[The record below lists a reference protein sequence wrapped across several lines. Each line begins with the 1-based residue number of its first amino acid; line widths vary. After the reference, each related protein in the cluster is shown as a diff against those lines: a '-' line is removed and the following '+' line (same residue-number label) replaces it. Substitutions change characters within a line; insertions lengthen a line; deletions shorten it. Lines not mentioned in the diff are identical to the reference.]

1 MLHSVC
7 NKFPSPLRCHRP
19 AFAALPSFNFHPE
32 NPMTLALPQGL
43 QINAPILPG
52 FETILTLPALE
63 LVAKLHRAFEP
74 RRQELLAARAARTL
88 RLDAG
93 ERPDFLTETAQIRA
107 GDWKVAPIPKALQC
121 RRVEITGPVDAK
133 MVINAFNSGADSYM
147 TDFEDSNSPVWANQI
162 QGQINLGQAIR
173 RTLVL
178 ESNGKTYKLNDKIAT
193 LQVRPRGWHL
203 DEKHVTVDGQRV
215 HGGIF
220 DFALFMFHNA
230 KELIARGAGPYFYL
244 PKMESHL
251 EARLWNDVFVMAQNE
266 LGLPQGTIKA
276 TVLIETILAAF
287 EMDEI
292 LYELREHSAGLNAG
306 RWDYIFSCIK
316 KFKVDRDFCLA
327 DRAKVTMTA
336 PFMRAYALLL
346 LKTCHKRGAPA
357 IGGMS
362 ALIPIKNDPEKNAI
376 AMQGIINDKKRDA
389 TDGYD
394 GGWVAHPG
402 LVEPAMKE
410 FMAVLG
416 DRPNQFDKQRDDVQ
430 ASAAQLL
437 DFQPEAPITEA
448 GLRMNINV
456 GIHYLGAWLAGNGCV
471 PIHNLMEDAATA
483 EISRSQ
489 VWQWIR
495 SPKGVLDDG
504 RKVTAEMV
512 RALVPEELAKIK
524 SGGFEGRFDRAA
536 EIFEQMSTQDA
547 FAEFLT
553 LPLYEEI

>member
-1 MLHSVC
+1 MTTLT
-7 NKFPSPLRCHRP
+7 LP
-19 AFAALPSFNFHPE
+19 AGMA
-32 NPMTLALPQGL
+32 
-43 QINAPILPG
+43 INAPILPR
-52 FETILTLPALE
+52 FETVLTPPALA

-74 RRQELLAARAARTL
+74 RRKELLAARVERAK

-93 ERPDFLTETAQIRA
+93 ERPDFLASTAAIRA
-107 GDWKVAPIPKALQC
+107 GDWKIAPVPPALHC

-147 TDFEDSNSPVWANQI
+147 TDFEDSNSPLWTNQI
-162 QGQINLGQAIR
+162 QGQINIGQAIR
-173 RTLVL
+173 RTLSF
-178 ESNGKTYKLNDKIAT
+178 EQSSPAGTKSYKLNDKVAT

-203 DEKHVTVDGQRV
+203 DEKHVTIDGERV
-215 HGGIF
+215 AGGIF

-230 KELIARGAGPYFYL
+230 KEQLARGAGPYFYL
-244 PKMESHL
+244 PKLESHL
-251 EARLWNDVFVMAQNE
+251 EARLWNEIFVMTQSE

-292 LYELREHSAGLNAG
+292 LWELREHSAGLNAG

-316 KFKVDRDFCLA
+316 KFSRDRDFCLA

-346 LKTCHKRGAPA
+346 LKICHRRGAPA

-362 ALIPIKNDPEKNAI
+362 ALIPIKNDPVKNEV
-376 AMQGIINDKKRDA
+376 AMAGIIADKRRDA

-402 LVEPAMKE
+402 LVEASMKE
-410 FMAVLG
+410 FVEVLG
-416 DRPNQFDKQRDDVQ
+416 DRPNQFEKQKPEVEVT
-430 ASAAQLL
+430 AAQLL
-437 DFQPEAPITEA
+437 DFKPEQPITEE

-504 RKVTAEMV
+504 RKVTADLV
-512 RALVPEELAKIK
+512 RGLVPEELAKIK
-524 SGGFEGRFDRAA
+524 AGGFAGKFDRAA
-536 EIFEQMSTQDA
+536 EIFTQMSTQDV

>member
-1 MLHSVC
+1 M
-7 NKFPSPLRCHRP
+7 N
-19 AFAALPSFNFHPE
+19 
-32 NPMTLALPQGL
+32 LALPEGM

-52 FETILTLPALE
+52 FESILTRPALD

-74 RRQELLAARAARTL
+74 RRQELLAARAERAK

-93 ERPDFLTETAQIRA
+93 ERPDFLAETKAIRD
-107 GDWKVAPIPKALQC
+107 GDWKVAPIPAALHC

-147 TDFEDSNSPVWANQI
+147 TDFEDSNSPSWSNQI
-162 QGQINLGQAIR
+162 QGQINLVKAIR
-173 RTLVL
+173 RTLTL
-178 ESNGKTYKLNDKIAT
+178 DQETAAGTKTYRLNEKIAT

-203 DEKHVTVDGQRV
+203 EEKHVLVDGRRV
-215 HGGIF
+215 HGGLF

-230 KELIARGAGPYFYL
+230 AELIARGAGPYFYL
-244 PKMESHL
+244 PKIESHL
-251 EARLWNDVFVMAQNE
+251 EARLWNDVFVMTQNE
-266 LGLPQGTIKA
+266 LGLAQGTIKA

-316 KFKVDRDFCLA
+316 KFKHDRNFCLA
-327 DRAKVTMTA
+327 DRSRITMRV
-336 PFMRAYALLL
+336 PFMEAYALLL
-346 LKTCHKRGAPA
+346 LKTCHHRGAPA
-357 IGGMS
+357 IGGMN
-362 ALIPIKNDPEKNAI
+362 AQIPVKNDPALHKRAVDAVRADKSRAAI
-376 AMQGIINDKKRDA
+376 
-389 TDGYD
+389 DGYD
-394 GGWVAHPG
+394 GAWVAHPG
-402 LVEPAMKE
+402 LVDAAMEE
-410 FMAVLG
+410 FVKVLG
-416 DRPNQFDKQRDDVQ
+416 DKPNQFEKLRPDVEVT
-430 ASAAQLL
+430 AADLL
-437 DFQPEAPITEA
+437 NFQPEAPITEA

-495 SPKGVLDDG
+495 TPKGVLDDG
-504 RKVTAEMV
+504 RRITAELV
-512 RALVPEELAKIK
+512 KALVPEELAKIK
-524 SGGFEGRFDRAA
+524 AGGFTGKFDRAA
-536 EIFEQMSTQDA
+536 EIFTQMSTQDT

>member
-1 MLHSVC
+1 MSLQ
-7 NKFPSPLRCHRP
+7 
-19 AFAALPSFNFHPE
+19 
-32 NPMTLALPQGL
+32 LPQGL
-43 QINAPILPG
+43 QINAPLLPG
-52 FETILTLPALE
+52 FETILTPDALA

-74 RRQELLAARAARTL
+74 RRQKLLAARVERAK

-93 ERPDFLTETAQIRA
+93 ERPDFLAETAHIRA
-107 GDWKVAPIPKALQC
+107 GDWKVAPLPKALEC

-147 TDFEDSNSPVWANQI
+147 TDFEDSNSPLWSNQI
-162 QGQINLGQAIR
+162 QGQINLGKAIR
-173 RTLVL
+173 RTLKL
-178 ESNGKTYKLNDKIAT
+178 EQGGKTYQLNDKIAT

-203 DEKHVTVDGQRV
+203 DEKHVLVDGQRV
-215 HGGIF
+215 SGGIF
-220 DFALFMFHNA
+220 DFALFFFHNA
-230 KELIARGAGPYFYL
+230 KEQIARGAGPFFYL

-251 EARLWNDVFVMAQNE
+251 EARLWNDIFVMAQQE
-266 LGLPQGTIKA
+266 IGLPQGTIKA

-336 PFMRAYALLL
+336 PFMRSYALLL
-346 LKTCHKRGAPA
+346 LKTCHQRGAPA

-362 ALIPIKNDPEKNAI
+362 ALIPIKNDPEKNAV
-376 AMQGIINDKKRDA
+376 AMAGIVADKKRDA

-410 FMAVLG
+410 FLAVLG
-416 DRPNQFDKQRDDVQ
+416 DKPNQWEKQRADVNVT
-430 ASAAQLL
+430 AADLL
-437 DFQPEAPITEA
+437 NFQPEQPITEA

-504 RKVTAEMV
+504 RKVTAELV
-512 RALVPEELAKIK
+512 KGYVPEELAKIK
-524 SGGFEGRFDRAA
+524 VGGFEGKFDRAA
-536 EIFEQMSTQDA
+536 QIFEQMSTQDA

>member
-1 MLHSVC
+1 MSLSTL
-7 NKFPSPLRCHRP
+7 SLP
-19 AFAALPSFNFHPE
+19 AG
-32 NPMTLALPQGL
+32 M
-43 QINAPILPG
+43 QINAPMRPG
-52 FETILTLPALE
+52 FEAILSLPALE

-74 RRQELLAARAARTL
+74 RRQQLLAARVERSK

-93 ERPDFLTETAQIRA
+93 ERPDFLAETKAIRE
-107 GDWKVAPIPKALQC
+107 GDWKVAPVPPALQC
-121 RRVEITGPVDAK
+121 RRVEITGPVEAK

-147 TDFEDSNSPVWANQI
+147 TDFEDSNSPLWTNQI

-173 RTLVL
+173 RTLTL
-178 ESNGKTYKLNDKIAT
+178 ETNGKTYRLNDKIAT

-203 DEKHVTVDGQRV
+203 DEKHVLVDGQRV
-215 HGGIF
+215 SGGIF

-230 KELIARGAGPYFYL
+230 KEQIARGAGPFFYL

-251 EARLWNDVFVMAQNE
+251 EARLWNDVFVMTQNE

-287 EMDEI
+287 EMEEI

-316 KFKVDRDFCLA
+316 KFKLDHEFCLA

-336 PFMRAYALLL
+336 PFMRSYALLL

-362 ALIPIKNDPEKNAI
+362 ALIPIKNDPARNEV
-376 AMQGIINDKKRDA
+376 AMAGIIADKRRDA

-402 LVEPAMKE
+402 LVEASMKE
-410 FMAVLG
+410 FVEVLG
-416 DRPNQFDKQRDDVQ
+416 DRPNQFDKQKPEVNVV
-430 ASAAQLL
+430 AADLL
-437 DFQPEAPITEA
+437 NFQPEAPITEA

-495 SPKGVLDDG
+495 TPKGVLDDG
-504 RKVTAEMV
+504 RRVTADMV
-512 RALVPEELAKIK
+512 RSFVPEELAKIK
-524 SGGFEGRFDRAA
+524 AGGFEGKFDRAA
-536 EIFEQMSTQDA
+536 EIFTQMSTQDA
-547 FAEFLT
+547 FEEFLT

>member
-1 MLHSVC
+1 MSY
-7 NKFPSPLRCHRP
+7 
-19 AFAALPSFNFHPE
+19 
-32 NPMTLALPQGL
+32 PQGVEVR
-43 QINAPILPG
+43 APIGPG
-52 FETILTLPALE
+52 FEKILTHDALA
-63 LVAKLHRAFEP
+63 LVAKLHRAFNQ
-74 RRQELLAARAARTL
+74 RRQSLLAVRAERVR

-93 ERPDFLTETAQIRA
+93 ERPDFLAETREIRE
-107 GDWKVAPIPKALQC
+107 GDWRIAPLPKDLQC
-121 RRVEITGPVDAK
+121 RRVEITGPVERK
-133 MVINAFNSGADSYM
+133 MIINALNSGADAYM
-147 TDFEDSNSPVWANQI
+147 TDFEDSNTPNWDNQI
-162 QGQINLGQAIR
+162 TGQLNLIEAVR
-173 RTLVL
+173 RTITLVQG
-178 ESNGKTYKLNDKIAT
+178 EKTYRLNDKVAT
-193 LQVRPRGWHL
+193 LVVRPRGWHL
-203 DEKHVTVDGQRV
+203 EEKHVLVDGQRV
-215 HGGIF
+215 SGGIF

-230 KELIARGAGPYFYL
+230 KELLARGSGPYFYL

-251 EARLWNDVFVMAQNE
+251 EARLWNDIFVMTQKE
-266 LGLPQGTIKA
+266 LGIPQGTIKA

-346 LKTCHKRGAPA
+346 LKTCHRRKAPA

-362 ALIPIKNDPEKNAI
+362 ALIPIKNDPAANEKAL
-376 AMQGIINDKKRDA
+376 AGVRSDKQRDA

-402 LVEPAMKE
+402 LVQLAMDE
-410 FMAVLG
+410 FVKVLG
-416 DRPNQFDKQRDDVQ
+416 DRPNQIDKQRPDVKV
-430 ASAAQLL
+430 AAADLL
-437 DFQPEAPITEA
+437 NFQPETPITDA

-456 GIHYLGAWLAGNGCV
+456 GIHYLGSWLAGNGCV

-495 SPKGVLDDG
+495 STKGKLDDG
-504 RKVTAEMV
+504 RKVTAELV
-512 RALVPEELAKIK
+512 RALIPEELAKVK
-524 SGGFEGRFDRAA
+524 ADVGGDTSTYDKAA
-536 EIFEQMSTQDA
+536 RIFEQMSTQDE

-553 LPLYEEI
+553 LPLYEEIA

>member
-1 MLHSVC
+1 MTTL
-7 NKFPSPLRCHRP
+7 NLP
-19 AFAALPSFNFHPE
+19 A
-32 NPMTLALPQGL
+32 GV
-43 QINAPILPG
+43 QINAPLLPG
-52 FETILTLPALE
+52 FETILTPGALE

-74 RRQELLAARAARTL
+74 RRQALLAARAARAK

-93 ERPDFLTETAQIRA
+93 ERPDFLPETKAIRE
-107 GDWKVAPIPKALQC
+107 GDWTIAKLPKALEC
-121 RRVEITGPVDAK
+121 RRVEITGPVEAK
-133 MVINAFNSGADSYM
+133 MIINAYNSGADSYM
-147 TDFEDSNSPVWANQI
+147 TDFEDSNSPVWSNLI
-162 QGQINLGQAIR
+162 QGQINLYKAIR
-173 RTLVL
+173 RTLTVGQA
-178 ESNGKTYKLNDKIAT
+178 GKTYKLNDKIAT

-203 DEKHVTVDGQRV
+203 EEKHVLVDGTRV

-230 KELIARGAGPYFYL
+230 KEQLSRGAGPYFYL
-244 PKMESHL
+244 PKLESHL
-251 EARLWNDVFVMAQNE
+251 EARLWNDVFVMTQTE

-292 LYELREHSAGLNAG
+292 LFELREHSAGLNAG

-316 KFKVDRDFCLA
+316 KFKMDRDFCLA
-327 DRAKVTMTA
+327 DRAKVTMKA

-346 LKTCHKRGAPA
+346 LKTCHHRNAPA

-362 ALIPIKNDPEKNAI
+362 ALIPIKNDPEKNAV
-376 AMQGIINDKKRDA
+376 AMEGIIKDKRRDA
-389 TDGYD
+389 MDGYD

-402 LVEPAMKE
+402 LVESAMKE
-410 FMAVLG
+410 FVDVLG
-416 DRPNQFDKQRDDVQ
+416 ERPNQIERKKPYVYIT
-430 ASAAQLL
+430 AAHLI
-437 DFQPEAPITEA
+437 DFKPETPITEA

-456 GIHYLGAWLAGNGCV
+456 GIYYLGSWLAGNGCV
-471 PIHNLMEDAATA
+471 PIYNLMEDAATA

-495 SPKGVLDDG
+495 SHKGVLEDG
-504 RKVTAEMV
+504 RKITAGMV
-512 RALVPEELAKIK
+512 RKMVAEELAGIK
-524 SGGFEGRFDRAA
+524 EAGYQGTTIDRAA
-536 EIFEQMSTQDA
+536 QIFEQMSTQDA

>member
-1 MLHSVC
+1 MSL
-7 NKFPSPLRCHRP
+7 K
-19 AFAALPSFNFHPE
+19 
-32 NPMTLALPQGL
+32 LPQGMTISGAI
-43 QINAPILPG
+43 QPG
-52 FETILTLPALE
+52 FDAILTPEALAF
-63 LVAKLHRAFEP
+63 VADLHRTFEE
-74 RRQELLAARAARTL
+74 RRQELLAARVERTA

-93 ERPDFLTETAQIRA
+93 ERPDFLASTAHIRA
-107 GDWKVAPIPKALQC
+107 GDWKVAPLPAALAC
-121 RRVEITGPVDAK
+121 RRVEITGPVEAK

-147 TDFEDSNSPVWANQI
+147 TDFEDSNAPKWANQI
-162 QGQINLGQAIR
+162 QGQINLAAAIR
-173 RTLVL
+173 RTLTL
-178 ESNGKTYKLNDKIAT
+178 ETNGKTYKLNDRIAT

-203 DEKHVTVDGQRV
+203 DEKHVLVDGQRV
-215 HGGIF
+215 SGGIF
-220 DFALFMFHNA
+220 DFGLFLFHNA
-230 KELIARGAGPYFYL
+230 KEQIARGAGPFFYL

-251 EARLWNDVFVMAQNE
+251 EARLWNDLFVRAQDK

-287 EMDEI
+287 EMEEI

-316 KFKVDRDFCLA
+316 KFKLDTDFCLA
-327 DRAKVTMTA
+327 ERSKVTMTS

-362 ALIPIKNDPEKNAI
+362 ALIPIKNDPEKNAV

-402 LVEPAMKE
+402 LVEASMKE
-410 FMAVLG
+410 FLAVLG
-416 DRPNQFDKQRDDVQ
+416 DQPNQWEKQRPDVNVTQ
-430 ASAAQLL
+430 AQLL
-437 DFQPEAPITEA
+437 DFQPETPITEA
-448 GLRMNINV
+448 GLRYNINV

-504 RKVTAEMV
+504 RKVTAAMV
-512 RALVPEELAKIK
+512 RPLVAEELAKIK
-524 SGGFEGRFDRAA
+524 ATPAVGEFDRAA
-536 EIFEQMSTQDA
+536 QIFEKMSTDEA

-553 LPLYEEI
+553 LPLYEESTF